1 MSKVRFVNHARP
13 VDFLVAVGKN
23 TPIHIA
29 VPADNGQIEL
39 SALITATNPP
49 VVHSCRHSQ
58 TEAESDLTY
67 RRILHQL
74 GYDAIYDRPWT
85 EASVNVFLSFAN
97 QYTAAVS
104 ISRLYGHG
112 RSTAVPTAI
121 DEIHNSFEFYS
132 EVMGRQPSSSFSNAA
147 FAPHTIKMPRL
158 SDTLEKLGGS
168 ASFAD
173 TDVVLSDKELTLCLS
188 HVNRC
193 TDRYAGFT
201 PLVIPYLGLA
211 QTSLIDHMALCIFH
225 APEKNFKEELDHI
238 HDNLS
243 MSAYVMIISRLRRL
257 MDLLK
262 DSGTE
267 LTKRIL
273 LRELPKTDYAG
284 VEARVTDE
292 MSAGHEHCSVRPSAE
307 TYLTEPGVRLPPAVD
322 TGRIGTLVVGS
333 VADAAVLKS
342 LSEPEYIGRHG
353 HINEDGT
360 STVFDSAT
368 GKMIVSKRIHPVVAD
383 DVTKL
388 SVSGLSTLD
397 KLVDVPSVDDL
408 PDAVQDAPL
417 LLRQW
422 IRDSTRRLK
431 EPE

>member
-13 VDFLVAVGKN
+13 VDFLVAVGKS

-29 VPADNGQIEL
+29 VPDSNGQIEL

-104 ISRLYGHG
+104 VSRLYGQG
-112 RSTAVPTAI
+112 RTEVGRTTIPV
-121 DEIHNSFEFYS
+121 DFYDGYLEKS
-132 EVMGRQPSSSFSNAA
+132 LSSISA
-147 FAPHTIKMPRL
+147 APHAGKMPRL
-158 SDTLEKLGGS
+158 SDMLEKLGGS

-188 HVNRC
+188 HVNRY

-201 PLVIPYLGLA
+201 PLIIPYLGLA

-225 APEKNFKEELDHI
+225 VPGKNFREELEFI
-238 HDNLS
+238 RDNLS
-243 MSAYVMIISRLRRL
+243 MSAYSMIIHRLQRL

-284 VEARVTDE
+284 VEARVVAE
-292 MSAGHEHCSVRPSAE
+292 MSAGHEHCNVRPSAE
-307 TYLTEPGVRLPPAVD
+307 TYLTELGVRLPPAVD

-342 LSEPEYIGRHG
+342 LPVPSNNKLDREFSKLDEQLAI
-353 HINEDGT
+353 I
-360 STVFDSAT
+360 AT
-368 GKMIVSKRIHPVVAD
+368 GRRFIP
-383 DVTKL
+383 
-388 SVSGLSTLD
+388 
-397 KLVDVPSVDDL
+397 
-408 PDAVQDAPL
+408 
-417 LLRQW
+417 
-422 IRDSTRRLK
+422 TR
-431 EPE
+431 PI